1 MFGQSIVLAAVC
13 QLLTLT
19 AALPTESD
27 SLSQRPSIEV
37 TPQGAFKPFPFSPAR
52 HKTCHIKS
60 HGDGSDDSKYIL
72 RAFRKCSPGGRV
84 VFDKDKVYTIGKAM
98 DIRFLKRVDI
108 DIQGKIVMTNDID
121 YWLAN
126 SFKYAFQDS
135 SSFIQIGG
143 ADINIYGGGEI
154 DGNGQAWWD
163 ARMNNKTIQRPIL
176 VTYMDFHGGS
186 VSNITLRNSPNWFQL
201 VYNSSNIVFDS
212 MYLNASSSN
221 SNPTANSDGWDTYRS
236 DNIVIQNSRIFNSDG
251 ESLYPFDDGDLS
263 DMVRLR
269 IIQAE
274 QYEHPRAGNIS
285 QAYVTRPELIIS
297 GKNLY
302 CNGSHGI
309 SVGSLGQYVG
319 QVDIVE
325 NILVYNTSL
334 NNASDGARIKIWPGA
349 IGNSTNTGGGSGW
362 VRNVTYD
369 GMHNYNNDWAIEMTQ
384 CYFAPNQ
391 TACNEHPAS
400 LIIEDVLFKNFDGT
414 TSRKRAPY
422 IATLVCSSP
431 DVCKNIRTEN
441 INVISPSGTDD
452 AICTNMDR
460 SLLDLRCTKG

>member
-1 MFGQSIVLAAVC
+1 MFGQSILLAVVC
-13 QLLTLT
+13 QFLTLT
-19 AALPTESD
+19 AALHAESE
-27 SLSQRPSIEV
+27 SLYQRPSIAV
-37 TPQGAFKPFPFSPAR
+37 APHSAFKSFPFSTAR
-52 HKTCHIKS
+52 HKTCHVKS

-72 RAFRKCSPGGRV
+72 RAFRKCSPDGRV
-84 VFDKDKVYTIGKAM
+84 VFDKDKVYTVGKAM
-98 DIRFLKRVDI
+98 DIRFLRRVDV
-108 DIQGKIVMTNDID
+108 DIRGKIVMTDDID

-126 SFKYAFQDS
+126 SFKYAFQDT

-143 ADINIYGGGEI
+143 TDINIYGGGEI

-186 VSNITLRNSPNWFQL
+186 VCNINLRNSPNWFQL
-201 VYNSSNIVFDS
+201 VYNSSDIVFDS

-221 SNPTANSDGWDTYRS
+221 GNLTANSDGWDTYRS
-236 DNIVIQNSRIFNSDG
+236 DNIVIQNSRIFNSDDCV
-251 ESLYPFDDGDLS
+251 SFKPNS
-263 DMVRLR
+263 T
-269 IIQAE
+269 
-274 QYEHPRAGNIS
+274 NILV
-285 QAYVTRPELIIS
+285 Q
-297 GKNLY
+297 NLY

-319 QVDIVE
+319 QVDIAE

-369 GMHNYNNDWAIEMTQ
+369 GMHNYNNDWAIELTQ

-400 LIIEDVLFKNFDGT
+400 LIVEDILFNNFDGT

-422 IATLVCSSP
+422 IATLICSNP
-431 DVCKNIRTEN
+431 DVCKNIRAEN
-441 INVISPSGTDD
+441 INVVSPSGTDD
-452 AICTNMDR
+452 AICTNMDH
-460 SLLDLRCTKG
+460 SLLDLHCTEG

>member
-27 SLSQRPSIEV
+27 SLAQRPSLEV
-37 TPQGAFKPFPFSPAR
+37 APQGAFKPFPFSHPR
-52 HKTCHIKS
+52 HKICHVKS
-60 HGDGSDDSKYIL
+60 HGDGSDDSEYIL

-108 DIQGKIVMTNDID
+108 DIQGKIIMTNDID

-135 SSFIQIGG
+135 SSFVQIGG
-143 ADINIYGGGEI
+143 TDINIYGGGEI

-186 VSNITLRNSPNWFQL
+186 VSNINLRNSPNWFQL

-212 MYLNASSSN
+212 VYLNASSSN

-236 DNIVIQNSRIFNSDG
+236 DNIVIQNSRIFNSDDCV
-251 ESLYPFDDGDLS
+251 SFKPNS
-263 DMVRLR
+263 T
-269 IIQAE
+269 
-274 QYEHPRAGNIS
+274 NILV
-285 QAYVTRPELIIS
+285 Q
-297 GKNLY
+297 NLY

-414 TSRKRAPY
+414 TSKKRAPY

-441 INVISPSGTDD
+441 INVVSPSGTDD

-460 SLLDLRCTKG
+460 SLLDLHCTKG

>member
-212 MYLNASSSN
+212 IYLNASSSN

-236 DNIVIQNSRIFNSDG
+236 DNIVIQNSRIFNSDDCV
-251 ESLYPFDDGDLS
+251 SFKP
-263 DMVRLR
+263 
-269 IIQAE
+269 
-274 QYEHPRAGNIS
+274 NK
-285 QAYVTRPELIIS
+285 LIIS

-400 LIIEDVLFKNFDGT
+400 LIIEDILFKNFDGT

>member
-72 RAFRKCSPGGRV
+72 H
-84 VFDKDKVYTIGKAM
+84 KVYTIGKAM

-143 ADINIYGGGEI
+143 TDINIYGGGEI

-186 VSNITLRNSPNWFQL
+186 VANITLRNSLNWFQL

-236 DNIVIQNSRIFNSDG
+236 DNIVIQNSRIFNSD
-251 ESLYPFDDGDLS
+251 
-263 DMVRLR
+263 
-269 IIQAE
+269 AE
-274 QYEHPRAGNIS
+274 QYEHPRAGSIS

-325 NILVYNTSL
+325 NILVYNSSL

-400 LIIEDVLFKNFDGT
+400 LIIEDILFKNFDGT

>member
-1 MFGQSIVLAAVC
+1 MFGQSILLAAVC
-13 QLLTLT
+13 QFLTLT
-19 AALPTESD
+19 AALQEEFD
-27 SLSQRPSIEV
+27 SLSPRPSIAI

-52 HKTCHIKS
+52 HKTCHVKS
-60 HGDGSDDSKYIL
+60 HGDGTDDSKYIL

-84 VFDKDKVYTIGKAM
+84 VFDKGKVYTIGKAM
-98 DIRFLKRVDI
+98 DIRFLKRVDV

-135 SSFIQIGG
+135 SSFVQIGG
-143 ADINIYGGGEI
+143 TDINIYGGGEI

-176 VTYMDFHGGS
+176 VTYMDLHGGS

-201 VYNSSNIVFDS
+201 VFNSSNIVFDS

-221 SNPTANSDGWDTYRS
+221 SNPTANSGEDTYRS

-251 ESLYPFDDGDLS
+251 WSLYPFNDDDLLTWLDCVS
-263 DMVRLR
+263 FK
-269 IIQAE
+269 
-274 QYEHPRAGNIS
+274 PNSTNILV
-285 QAYVTRPELIIS
+285 Q
-297 GKNLY
+297 NLY

-400 LIIEDVLFKNFDGT
+400 LIVEDILFKNFDGT
-414 TSRKRAPY
+414 TSKKRAPF

-431 DVCKNIRTEN
+431 DVCKNIRAEN
-441 INVISPSGTDD
+441 INVLSPSGTDE

-460 SLLDLRCTKG
+460 SLLDLHCTKG

>member
-1 MFGQSIVLAAVC
+1 MFGQSILLAAVC
-13 QLLTLT
+13 QFLTLT
-19 AALPTESD
+19 AALQEEFD
-27 SLSQRPSIEV
+27 SLSPRPSIAI

-52 HKTCHIKS
+52 HKTCHVKS
-60 HGDGSDDSKYIL
+60 HGDGTDDSKYIL

-84 VFDKDKVYTIGKAM
+84 VFDKGKVYTIGKAM
-98 DIRFLKRVDI
+98 DIRFLKRVDV

-135 SSFIQIGG
+135 SSFVQIGG
-143 ADINIYGGGEI
+143 TDINIYGGGEI

-176 VTYMDFHGGS
+176 VTYMDLHGGS

-201 VYNSSNIVFDS
+201 VFNSSNIVFDS

-221 SNPTANSDGWDTYRS
+221 SNPTANSGEDTYRS
-236 DNIVIQNSRIFNSDG
+236 DNIVIQNSRIFNSDDCV
-251 ESLYPFDDGDLS
+251 SFKPNS
-263 DMVRLR
+263 T
-269 IIQAE
+269 
-274 QYEHPRAGNIS
+274 NILV
-285 QAYVTRPELIIS
+285 Q
-297 GKNLY
+297 NLY

-400 LIIEDVLFKNFDGT
+400 LIVEDILFKNFDGT
-414 TSRKRAPY
+414 TSKKRAPF

-431 DVCKNIRTEN
+431 DVCKNIRAEN
-441 INVISPSGTDD
+441 INVLSPSGTDE

-460 SLLDLRCTKG
+460 SLLDLHCTKG